1 MRSGLVD
8 QAVPAEVE
16 RQPIHSAT
24 VGSVPYLR
32 IGEEVKRIQTGPD
45 ETARKYESK
54 LEKDVSFALNMPLSE
69 LLSDYSSGS
78 FSNLRMAWVD
88 AEREIARRR
97 RWWHR
102 HYRMALYLDALS
114 TAFAAGH
121 LPRMNMATM
130 AEIKRPAWR
139 GPKRQPPQ
147 PEKEA
152 QSLALLAREGIITAA
167 DARDQLES

>member
-1 MRSGLVD
+1 M
-8 QAVPAEVE
+8 
-16 RQPIHSAT
+16 
-24 VGSVPYLR
+24 
-32 IGEEVKRIQTGPD
+32 
-45 ETARKYESK
+45 
-54 LEKDVSFALNMPLSE
+54 
-69 LLSDYSSGS
+69 
-78 FSNLRMAWVD
+78 D

-102 HYRMALYLDALS
+102 HYRLPLYLDILS
-114 TAFAAGH
+114 DAFAAGH

-152 QSLALLAREGIITAA
+152 QSLALLAREGILSAA
-167 DARDQLES
+167 DARDQLET